1 MGFGSFGEPRSGDP
15 KEFISETSGI
25 LDVKQVSRVHRQ
37 GGCLREAQAGNP
49 ARWTRRVH
57 RAGVT
62 AYLLYNGSATYVM
75 LRA

>member
-1 MGFGSFGEPRSGDP
+1 MGFGSFEERVARLKRTNKEIDSDGVHRSEGD
-15 KEFISETSGI
+15 FGSRSET
-25 LDVKQVSRVHRQ
+25 KVSS
-37 GGCLREAQAGNP
+37 

>member
-1 MGFGSFGEPRSGDP
+1 MLGCFLDSFGAPRSGDP
-15 KEFISETSGI
+15 KGLRRSEISGQT
-25 LDVKQVSRVHRQ
+25 SRVHRQ
-37 GGCLREAQAGNP
+37 GGCLREAQAGAP